1 MAQENEMTLR
11 KNLQEMGGRYWEK
24 GIFRRVYFNKGTLL
38 SIMGVDI
45 DQVKKIAK
53 SDISGVGPEKKL
65 LNALE
70 CTKVYYDLVHE
81 EWSIE
86 FCGGVATE
94 YRLFVGM
101 ATRKLEEQ
109 LKVKIAPHSN

>member
-1 MAQENEMTLR
+1 MAQENETTLR
-11 KNLQEMGGRYWEK
+11 KNLKEMGGRYWEK
-24 GIFRRVYFNKGTLL
+24 GIFRRVYFNKDTLL
-38 SIMGVDI
+38 SAIGVDI
-45 DQVKKIAK
+45 NRIKEIAK

-70 CTKVYYDLVHE
+70 GTKVYYDLVHE

-101 ATRKLEEQ
+101 ATRRLEEQ
-109 LKVKIAPHSN
+109 LKVKITPHS